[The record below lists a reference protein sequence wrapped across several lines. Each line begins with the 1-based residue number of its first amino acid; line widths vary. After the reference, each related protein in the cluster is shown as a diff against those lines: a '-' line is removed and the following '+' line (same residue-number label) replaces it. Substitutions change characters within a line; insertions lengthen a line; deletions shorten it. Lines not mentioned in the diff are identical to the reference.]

1 MLLTLQLLC
10 CGRVRNLSGSSLLG
24 GKPQVEH
31 FKVRITSVSLHRLPL
46 MTISIINTMSGKCSQ
61 LAFSVFSV
69 NGKIKEILNETKQ
82 QIINKLFVKM
92 FRSHAKL
99 INWLTIS
106 ALAKIGITNISCAV
120 LMCCDHWAG
129 RVKLRYKIFARFF
142 QQRSFPMFDY
152 RRVWTDQRRDPG
164 ARSSISQRML
174 DTWLKVEEL
183 GSLLSSTVAPWT
195 QSDHAYCMLLVWN
208 GHIDGLSE
216 CVRTRCSVFVT
227 VSSSLN
233 LSTGRQF
240 YVVTVKMIPL
250 THICSF
256 LPFFT
261 CCISAHKQLGQLGPH
276 HSSVTSHMCDP
287 PAVDQSYKERTA
299 TTDRLQITRKK
310 VV

>member
-10 CGRVRNLSGSSLLG
+10 CGRVRNLSGSSSLG

-46 MTISIINTMSGKCSQ
+46 MTISIINIMSGKCSE

-82 QIINKLFVKM
+82 QIINKLLVKM

-129 RVKLRYKIFARFF
+129 RVKLRYKIFAMIF

-152 RRVWTDQRRDPG
+152 RRVWTDQRGNPG
-164 ARSSISQRML
+164 ARSSIATYAGHL
-174 DTWLKVEEL
+174 VE
-183 GSLLSSTVAPWT
+183 GR
-195 QSDHAYCMLLVWN
+195 
-208 GHIDGLSE
+208 G
-216 CVRTRCSVFVT
+216 TRISAIIH
-227 VSSSLN
+227 SSSLN
-233 LSTGRQF
+233 PVRSCILHAACMARQNA
-240 YVVTVKMIPL
+240 YAQDVQYL
-250 THICSF
+250 
-256 LPFFT
+256 
-261 CCISAHKQLGQLGPH
+261 
-276 HSSVTSHMCDP
+276 
-287 PAVDQSYKERTA
+287 
-299 TTDRLQITRKK
+299 
-310 VV
+310 

>member
-46 MTISIINTMSGKCSQ
+46 MTISIINIMSGKCSQ

-82 QIINKLFVKM
+82 QIINKLLVKM

-106 ALAKIGITNISCAV
+106 ALAIIGITNISCAV

-129 RVKLRYKIFARFF
+129 RVKLRYKIFAMIF
-142 QQRSFPMFDY
+142 QQCSFPMFDY

-164 ARSSISQRML
+164 ARSSIATYAGHL
-174 DTWLKVEEL
+174 VE
-183 GSLLSSTVAPWT
+183 GR
-195 QSDHAYCMLLVWN
+195 
-208 GHIDGLSE
+208 G
-216 CVRTRCSVFVT
+216 TRISAIIH
-227 VSSSLN
+227 SSSLN
-233 LSTGRQF
+233 PVRSCILHAACMARQNA
-240 YVVTVKMIPL
+240 YAQDVQYL
-250 THICSF
+250 
-256 LPFFT
+256 
-261 CCISAHKQLGQLGPH
+261 
-276 HSSVTSHMCDP
+276 
-287 PAVDQSYKERTA
+287 
-299 TTDRLQITRKK
+299 
-310 VV
+310 

>member
-46 MTISIINTMSGKCSQ
+46 MTISIINIMSRKCSQ

-164 ARSSISQRML
+164 ARSSIATYAGHL
-174 DTWLKVEEL
+174 VE
-183 GSLLSSTVAPWT
+183 GR
-195 QSDHAYCMLLVWN
+195 
-208 GHIDGLSE
+208 G
-216 CVRTRCSVFVT
+216 TRISAIIH
-227 VSSSLN
+227 SSSLN
-233 LSTGRQF
+233 PVRSCILHAACMARQNA
-240 YVVTVKMIPL
+240 YAQDVQYL
-250 THICSF
+250 
-256 LPFFT
+256 
-261 CCISAHKQLGQLGPH
+261 
-276 HSSVTSHMCDP
+276 
-287 PAVDQSYKERTA
+287 
-299 TTDRLQITRKK
+299 
-310 VV
+310 

>member
-46 MTISIINTMSGKCSQ
+46 MTISIINIMSGKCSE

-82 QIINKLFVKM
+82 QIINKLLVKM

-129 RVKLRYKIFARFF
+129 RVKLRYKIFAMIF
-142 QQRSFPMFDY
+142 QQCSFPMFDY

-164 ARSSISQRML
+164 ARSSIATYAGHL
-174 DTWLKVEEL
+174 VE
-183 GSLLSSTVAPWT
+183 GR
-195 QSDHAYCMLLVWN
+195 
-208 GHIDGLSE
+208 G
-216 CVRTRCSVFVT
+216 TRISAIIH
-227 VSSSLN
+227 SSSLN
-233 LSTGRQF
+233 PVRSCILHAACMARQNA
-240 YVVTVKMIPL
+240 YAQDVQYL
-250 THICSF
+250 
-256 LPFFT
+256 
-261 CCISAHKQLGQLGPH
+261 
-276 HSSVTSHMCDP
+276 
-287 PAVDQSYKERTA
+287 
-299 TTDRLQITRKK
+299 
-310 VV
+310 

>member
-46 MTISIINTMSGKCSQ
+46 MTISIINIMSRKCSQ

-82 QIINKLFVKM
+82 QIINKLLVKM

-106 ALAKIGITNISCAV
+106 ALAIIGITNISCAV

-129 RVKLRYKIFARFF
+129 RVKLRYKIFAMIF

-152 RRVWTDQRRDPG
+152 RRVWTDERRDPG
-164 ARSSISQRML
+164 ARSSIATYAGHL
-174 DTWLKVEEL
+174 VE
-183 GSLLSSTVAPWT
+183 GR
-195 QSDHAYCMLLVWN
+195 
-208 GHIDGLSE
+208 G
-216 CVRTRCSVFVT
+216 TRISAIIH
-227 VSSSLN
+227 SSSLN
-233 LSTGRQF
+233 PVRSCILHAACMERAHRWPVRMRTHKMFSICNR
-240 YVVTVKMIPL
+240 VVLAEPQYWQAVL
-250 THICSF
+250 
-256 LPFFT
+256 
-261 CCISAHKQLGQLGPH
+261 CCN
-276 HSSVTSHMCDP
+276 C
-287 PAVDQSYKERTA
+287 
-299 TTDRLQITRKK
+299 
-310 VV
+310 

>member
-46 MTISIINTMSGKCSQ
+46 MTISIINIMSGKCSE

-82 QIINKLFVKM
+82 QIINKLLVKM

-129 RVKLRYKIFARFF
+129 RVKLRYKIFAMIF
-142 QQRSFPMFDY
+142 QQCSFPMFDY
-152 RRVWTDQRRDPG
+152 RRVWTYQRRDPG
-164 ARSSISQRML
+164 ARSSIATYAGHL
-174 DTWLKVEEL
+174 VE
-183 GSLLSSTVAPWT
+183 GR
-195 QSDHAYCMLLVWN
+195 
-208 GHIDGLSE
+208 G
-216 CVRTRCSVFVT
+216 TRISAIIH
-227 VSSSLN
+227 SSSLN
-233 LSTGRQF
+233 PVRSCILHAACMARQNA
-240 YVVTVKMIPL
+240 YAQDVQYL
-250 THICSF
+250 
-256 LPFFT
+256 
-261 CCISAHKQLGQLGPH
+261 
-276 HSSVTSHMCDP
+276 
-287 PAVDQSYKERTA
+287 
-299 TTDRLQITRKK
+299 
-310 VV
+310 

>member
-31 FKVRITSVSLHRLPL
+31 LKVRITSVSLHRLPL
-46 MTISIINTMSGKCSQ
+46 MTISIINIMSGKCSE

-129 RVKLRYKIFARFF
+129 RVKLRYKIFAMIF
-142 QQRSFPMFDY
+142 QQRSFPMFWLSPCVNWSKT
-152 RRVWTDQRRDPG
+152 RS
-164 ARSSISQRML
+164 RSSQQHRN
-174 DTWLKVEEL
+174 VC
-183 GSLLSSTVAPWT
+183 WT
-195 QSDHAYCMLLVWN
+195 PGWRSR
-208 GHIDGLSE
+208 IE
-216 CVRTRCSVFVT
+216 
-227 VSSSLN
+227 N
-233 LSTGRQF
+233 LCYHPQ
-240 YVVTVKMIPL
+240 
-250 THICSF
+250 
-256 LPFFT
+256 
-261 CCISAHKQLGQLGPH
+261 
-276 HSSVTSHMCDP
+276 
-287 PAVDQSYKERTA
+287 
-299 TTDRLQITRKK
+299 
-310 VV
+310 